1 MPLDFLRAPLSY
13 VRQNF
18 FLLPPPAGG
27 ALQGKANYSIHG
39 FRISKATMDLSRL
52 TRPAILCQCSRC
64 SSSLAALE
72 NEWAKLSN
80 SYSIVAGWLSVD
92 LHRISISSEKK
103 QIPQSSDMD
112 LLRGRILQEISCKLC
127 QQKLGVLCALEN
139 GYVAKSKA
147 LVT

>member
-1 MPLDFLRAPLSY
+1 
-13 VRQNF
+13 
-18 FLLPPPAGG
+18 
-27 ALQGKANYSIHG
+27 
-39 FRISKATMDLSRL
+39 MDLSRL